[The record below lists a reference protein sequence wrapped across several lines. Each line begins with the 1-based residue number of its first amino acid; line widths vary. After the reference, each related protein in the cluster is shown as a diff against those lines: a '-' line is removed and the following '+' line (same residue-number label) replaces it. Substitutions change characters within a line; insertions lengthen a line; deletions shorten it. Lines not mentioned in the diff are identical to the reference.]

1 MQNRRTAIVR
11 QLRRQTRVWTRAPT
25 NVQCIRRRRGSH
37 TGSGSECWCIVV
49 FPTPLWAMDAG
60 PAQPIA
66 RSRDD
71 ASLWY
76 HYRSNLFVLVCIC
89 FCCLPI
95 KQSPRVSDHK
105 TEAVKRH
112 WNRTT
117 LFTEQELNWTE
128 LEFWARLKWSYR
140 TAGARWK
147 WFSRSAVLAIW
158 MIDCSSIS

>member
-49 FPTPLWAMDAG
+49 CPTPLWAMDAG

-71 ASLWY
+71 AALWY
-76 HYRSNLFVLVCIC
+76 HYRSNLFVLVSVV
-89 FCCLPI
+89 FRSNNLHESATTR
-95 KQSPRVSDHK
+95 QRRSRG
-105 TEAVKRH
+105 TE
-112 WNRTT
+112 
-117 LFTEQELNWTE
+117 TEQPCSQSRNWTE
-128 LEFWARLKWSYR
+128 LNSNSEQGLSGVIEQQVPGESGLVVQQF
-140 TAGARWK
+140 
-147 WFSRSAVLAIW
+147 
-158 MIDCSSIS
+158 